1 MQRVRSR
8 HRLHQ
13 NHSRKEHAGGS
24 DADQLRTGRRAEH
37 IRDDGRH
44 REARERAEVERR
56 PGGND
61 DRVPEPL
68 RNLSRSGSFFRE
80 EEAMTQR
87 RRRRRPAPLPKPAT
101 YYDKTESKYP
111 DRVRVSFMDGHTE
124 VYDRRVNQPQQQLI
138 YINAPYPRR
147 RRR

>member
-1 MQRVRSR
+1 
-8 HRLHQ
+8 
-13 NHSRKEHAGGS
+13 
-24 DADQLRTGRRAEH
+24 
-37 IRDDGRH
+37 
-44 REARERAEVERR
+44 
-56 PGGND
+56 
-61 DRVPEPL
+61 
-68 RNLSRSGSFFRE
+68 
-80 EEAMTQR
+80 MTQR

-138 YINAPYPRR
+138 YINVPYPRR

>member
-1 MQRVRSR
+1 
-8 HRLHQ
+8 
-13 NHSRKEHAGGS
+13 
-24 DADQLRTGRRAEH
+24 
-37 IRDDGRH
+37 
-44 REARERAEVERR
+44 
-56 PGGND
+56 
-61 DRVPEPL
+61 
-68 RNLSRSGSFFRE
+68 
-80 EEAMTQR
+80 MTQR

-124 VYDRRVNQPQQQLI
+124 VYDRRANQPEQQLI